1 MAHGPIGSQVCRR
14 ANQLCGELAIFSF
27 TGVLKGILNQFNQ
40 WLVFPLGRNLRPCQT
55 SGILETTTPVGP
67 KLVVVHLEGKEARK
81 LEGFAEF
88 RGSLDVGDRI
98 LEDFT
103 LAGWTVRYNVNF

>member
-1 MAHGPIGSQVCRR
+1 M
-14 ANQLCGELAIFSF
+14 
-27 TGVLKGILNQFNQ
+27 
-40 WLVFPLGRNLRPCQT
+40 
-55 SGILETTTPVGP
+55 
-67 KLVVVHLEGKEARK
+67 VVIHSEGKEARK

-103 LAGWTVRYNVNF
+103 LAGRTVRYNVNF